1 VALLTFHIFTAND
14 VSQQKE
20 RAMTIRR
27 TQFGILLGVAA
38 VAAWLWGG
46 VARAGA
52 EDGGQHGHDRF
63 TFALW
68 GDTPYTNAEKT
79 IVIPALIQDINESH
93 VDFSIFDGDIKS
105 GSTLCT
111 NDVFTDAIDR
121 FNTFDGPMIYVP
133 GDNEWTDC
141 HRINNG
147 SFNALER
154 LAYLRATM
162 FASLE
167 SFGQNKLL
175 LEHQNGYPENTR
187 WIYGDVVFVG
197 LNVPGSNNNKINP
210 GQCTSSKSARTLSDC
225 ADDNAEYTARDAAN
239 IRFLDES
246 FQIAAARHARGLVV
260 TIQADPSF
268 DLPETETDN
277 ERTCIRAA
285 QGECLDAPNNT
296 NPNLANY
303 DGYDNFLADLKAKTI
318 EFGSAGGQV
327 LLVHGDTHYF
337 KVDRPG
343 FEDATHQLVNFT
355 RIGTFGSPNVNWV
368 KVTVDIHNRNLFA
381 VEPISVQP

>member
-1 VALLTFHIFTAND
+1 MTKRHRQFGLLIGVVAL
-14 VSQQKE
+14 
-20 RAMTIRR
+20 
-27 TQFGILLGVAA
+27 
-38 VAAWLWGG
+38 AAWVGSG
-46 VARAGA
+46 VARAGD
-52 EDGGQHGHDRF
+52 EDGGPHGHDRF

-68 GDTPYTNAEKT
+68 GDTPYTDVERTT
-79 IVIPALIQDINESH
+79 IIPALIQDINGSH
-93 VDFSIFDGDIKS
+93 VDFSVFDGDIKS
-105 GSTLCT
+105 GSTRCT

-121 FNTFDGPMIYVP
+121 FNTFAGPLIYVA

-154 LAYLRATM
+154 LAFLRATM
-162 FASLE
+162 FAGPE

-175 LEHQNGYPENTR
+175 LEHQDGYPENTR

-197 LNVPGSNNNKINP
+197 LNVPGSNNNKVNT
-210 GQCTSSKSARTLSDC
+210 GQCTSSKTARTLSDC
-225 ADDNAEYTARDAAN
+225 ADDNAEYAARDAAN

-246 FQIAAARHARGLVV
+246 FQIATARQARGLVV
-260 TIQADPSF
+260 VIQADPSF

-285 QGECLDAPNNT
+285 QGECLDPPNNA

-303 DGYDNFLADLKAKTI
+303 EGYDNFLADLKAQTI
-318 EFGSAGGQV
+318 AFGSTGGQV

-337 KVDRPG
+337 KVDRAG
-343 FEDATHQLVNFT
+343 FDDATHQLANFT
-355 RIGTFGSPNVNWV
+355 RVCTFGSPNVNWV

-381 VEPISVQP
+381 IEPMTVQP